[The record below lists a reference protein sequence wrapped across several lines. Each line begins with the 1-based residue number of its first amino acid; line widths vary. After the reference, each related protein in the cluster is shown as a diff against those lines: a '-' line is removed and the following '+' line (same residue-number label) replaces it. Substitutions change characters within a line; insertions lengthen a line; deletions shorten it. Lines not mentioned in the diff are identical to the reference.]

1 MGSELS
7 KGTRVSVDG
16 SIDYIAKDKGTSLL
30 NFDSWVQEN
39 DRSVVQQLARVDI
52 LVETENG
59 TGDLWLVE
67 TKDFRIITKQ
77 PNRKNTDNI
86 AGTLIRK
93 IEETISY
100 IEGAPSCHEEI
111 KQMLPPVAGRVFAFH
126 CEMPVSCSCYFPV
139 NYPLNQFAVLRS
151 DTHVYELV
159 RELYCVDAKQC
170 NDKASIPWRVELK

>member
-111 KQMLPPVAGRVFAFH
+111 
-126 CEMPVSCSCYFPV
+126 
-139 NYPLNQFAVLRS
+139 
-151 DTHVYELV
+151 
-159 RELYCVDAKQC
+159 
-170 NDKASIPWRVELK
+170 